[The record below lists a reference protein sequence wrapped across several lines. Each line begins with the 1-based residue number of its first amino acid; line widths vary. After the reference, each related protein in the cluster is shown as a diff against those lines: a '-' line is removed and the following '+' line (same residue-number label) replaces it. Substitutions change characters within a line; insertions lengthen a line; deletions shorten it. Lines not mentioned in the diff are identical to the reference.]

1 MGMGTLIETR
11 WKETG
16 MTKTRRPGGSRKMAE
31 VERMAQG
38 TVWLEGGC
46 RSWYV
51 DRRNGRLT
59 TLWPESAYSF
69 RRVNGRFDPARYRQ
83 RAGQPVPG

>member
-1 MGMGTLIETR
+1 MQAHGIEVL
-11 WKETG
+11 EADAAAEEQF
-16 MTKTRRPGGSRKMAE
+16 MAE